1 MKINEENL
9 RKLDNVREMIP
20 LTFDPVFKGVFS
32 RNLEILKEF
41 LRDVLHL
48 EYELEELDIRI
59 LNNELIK
66 ESIREYQKVI
76 DVNIV
81 LNDNIYVEIEINR
94 EDFNR
99 VKYRNKMYA
108 DKVSSLI
115 LESGENIK
123 KLEEFYFYQLN
134 LNTENKNE
142 NIGEHII
149 VPYDISTN
157 EIYID
162 NNKTILK
169 YLEFYY
175 RLYYNEPNK
184 RTRDVIWLA
193 ALSSKSFTEL
203 YTILKGVLD
212 ERLLKKFIKDVIK
225 MNWDKL
231 ENFSI
236 HEWEKEKWDKYLE
249 EKRKEEEEK
258 RLEEALEKGLEQGIE
273 QGIEQGSRET
283 LINTV
288 NEMIK
293 NGASIEFISKVTKLS
308 NEEIRKI
315 EESIKD

>member
-1 MKINEENL
+1 
-9 RKLDNVREMIP
+9 
-20 LTFDPVFKGVFS
+20 
-32 RNLEILKEF
+32 
-41 LRDVLHL
+41 
-48 EYELEELDIRI
+48 
-59 LNNELIK
+59 
-66 ESIREYQKVI
+66 
-76 DVNIV
+76 
-81 LNDNIYVEIEINR
+81 
-94 EDFNR
+94 
-99 VKYRNKMYA
+99 MYA
-108 DKVSSLI
+108 DKISSLI

-123 KLEEFYFYQLN
+123 KLEDFYFYQLN

-203 YTILKGVLD
+203 YTILKDVLD
-212 ERLLKKFIKDVIK
+212 DRLLKKFIKDVIK

-258 RLEEALEKGLEQGIE
+258 RLEDALEKGLEQGIE

-293 NGASIEFISKVTKLS
+293 NGIDIEMISKVTKLS

-315 EESIKD
+315 EESIED

>member
-9 RKLDNVREMIP
+9 RKLDNVKEMIP

-66 ESIREYQKVI
+66 ESIREYQKRI

-203 YTILKGVLD
+203 YTILKDVLD
-212 ERLLKKFIKDVIK
+212 DKLLKIFIKDVIK

-258 RLEEALEKGLEQGIE
+258 RLEEAMKEGHAEGHAAGHAEAIE
-273 QGIEQGSRET
+273 FTIK
-283 LINTV
+283 
-288 NEMIK
+288 EMIE
-293 NGASIEFISKVTKLS
+293 NGIDIEMISKITKLS
-308 NEEIRKI
+308 NEEIKKI
-315 EESIKD
+315 EESIED

>member
-1 MKINEENL
+1 MKINEDNL
-9 RKLDNVREMIP
+9 RKLDNIREMIP
-20 LTFDPVFKGVFS
+20 LTFAPVFKGVFS

-41 LRDVLHL
+41 LKDVLHL

-59 LNNELIK
+59 LNNELIR
-66 ESIREYQKVI
+66 ESIREYQKRI

-258 RLEEALEKGLEQGIE
+258 RLEEAMKEGHAAGHAAGHAEAIE
-273 QGIEQGSRET
+273 FTIK
-283 LINTV
+283 
-288 NEMIK
+288 EMIE
-293 NGASIEFISKVTKLS
+293 NGIDIEMISKITKLS
-308 NEEIRKI
+308 NEEIKKI
-315 EESIKD
+315 EESIED

>member
-66 ESIREYQKVI
+66 ESIREYQKRI

-149 VPYDISTN
+149 VPYDISIN

-193 ALSSKSFTEL
+193 ALSSKTFTEL
-203 YTILKGVLD
+203 YTILKDVLD
-212 ERLLKKFIKDVIK
+212 DKLLKIFIKDVIK

-258 RLEEALEKGLEQGIE
+258 RLEEALEKGHVEAIE
-273 QGIEQGSRET
+273 FTIK
-283 LINTV
+283 
-288 NEMIK
+288 EMIK

-308 NEEIRKI
+308 NEEIKKI

>member
-9 RKLDNVREMIP
+9 RKLDNVKEMIP

-66 ESIREYQKVI
+66 ESIREYQKRI

-193 ALSSKSFTEL
+193 ALSSKTFTEL

-212 ERLLKKFIKDVIK
+212 DRLLKKFIKDVIK

-258 RLEEALEKGLEQGIE
+258 RLEEALEKGHVEAIE
-273 QGIEQGSRET
+273 LTIK
-283 LINTV
+283 
-288 NEMIK
+288 EMIK

-308 NEEIRKI
+308 NEEIKKI

>member
-1 MKINEENL
+1 MKINEDNL
-9 RKLDNVREMIP
+9 RKLDNIREMIP

-41 LRDVLHL
+41 LKDVLHL

-59 LNNELIK
+59 LNNELIR
-66 ESIREYQKVI
+66 ESVREYQKRI

-149 VPYDISTN
+149 VSYDISTN

-193 ALSSKSFTEL
+193 ALSSKTFTEL

-212 ERLLKKFIKDVIK
+212 DRLLKKFIKDVIN

-258 RLEEALEKGLEQGIE
+258 RLEEALEKGLEQG
-273 QGIEQGSRET
+273 SRET

-315 EESIKD
+315 EESIED

>member
-9 RKLDNVREMIP
+9 RKLDNIREMIP

-193 ALSSKSFTEL
+193 ALSSKTFTEL

-212 ERLLKKFIKDVIK
+212 DRLLKKFIKDVIK

-258 RLEEALEKGLEQGIE
+258 RLEDALEKGL
-273 QGIEQGSRET
+273 EQGSRET

-315 EESIKD
+315 EESIED